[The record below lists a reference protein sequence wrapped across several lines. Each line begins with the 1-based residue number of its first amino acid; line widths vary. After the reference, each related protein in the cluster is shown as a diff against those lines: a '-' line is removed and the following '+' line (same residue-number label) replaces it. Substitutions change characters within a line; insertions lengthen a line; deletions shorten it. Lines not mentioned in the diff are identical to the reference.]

1 MSQAE
6 ETAHVQGHRREEQPS
21 LFISRK
27 LFSISC
33 NHEASG
39 GRGQAWRAVRTATG
53 PRSFDCPVKKFGLF
67 LKAEAI
73 SEEL

>member
-6 ETAHVQGHRREEQPS
+6 ETAHVQGHRGEEQPS

-27 LFSISC
+27 LFS
-33 NHEASG
+33 NHEVFG
-39 GRGQAWRAVRTATG
+39 GRGQAWRAVRTVMG
-53 PRSFDCPVKKFGLF
+53 PHSFECPVKKSGLF

-73 SEEL
+73 SEEF